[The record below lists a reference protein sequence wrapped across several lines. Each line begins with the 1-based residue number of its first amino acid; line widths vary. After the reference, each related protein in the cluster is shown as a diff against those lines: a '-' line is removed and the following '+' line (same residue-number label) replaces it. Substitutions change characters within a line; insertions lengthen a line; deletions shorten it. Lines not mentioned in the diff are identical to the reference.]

1 MNVQRVKMAG
11 MAAAFFGS
19 AVAANAG
26 GFERSSQDFDILF
39 EQGNAVEATGTFVVP
54 QRKLKNIRGS
64 AMEHTPQWT
73 GKDYVAAGIN
83 PNTGRPYDTSV
94 DEAKSYWV
102 PKVGAKFDLTDD
114 FACAAQYRQPWGV
127 HTDVGVDTV
136 RMYTAIEQKISSHD
150 YGVNCSYRFAAGEK
164 SYFRIL
170 GGVSYQELKGEQT
183 RLIPGINPNL
193 NPTEFPFPGP
203 VRVAS
208 LDVEDQSVGWRLG
221 AAYEIPEYAIRA
233 SIVYQSKVKYNLEGT
248 IDNLALN
255 PLTGRGIPINVESD
269 VAAPQSVEFKFQTGI
284 APDWLAF
291 GSVKWTDWSSIS
303 SVDFNAADSLVAP
316 KGKTIT
322 SLNLYYQDGWTVSGG
337 VGHKFND
344 QWSAAATVTWD
355 RGTSTG
361 LTSQTDVWLF
371 GLGTNYKPNEQFE
384 VRLAGAAGWL
394 TSGELDDTVVGGE
407 PNPSGSKGEFGNDF
421 VGALSLTAKVKF

>member
-1 MNVQRVKMAG
+1 MSVQRVKMAG
-11 MAAAFFGS
+11 MVAALLGS

-39 EQGNAVEATGTFVVP
+39 EKGNAVEAGGTYVAP

-64 AMEHTPQWT
+64 RVGAAT
-73 GKDYVAAGIN
+73 GGIN
-83 PNTGRPYDTSV
+83 PITRQPYETSV

-102 PKVGAKFDLTDD
+102 PKASAKFDLTDD
-114 FACAAQYRQPWGV
+114 LACAAQYRQPWGI

-136 RMYTAIEQKISSHD
+136 RMFTAIDQKISSND

-183 RLIPGINPNL
+183 KMIP
-193 NPTEFPFPGP
+193 PGSAFGGTF
-203 VRVAS
+203 RIGS
-208 LDVEDQSVGWRLG
+208 LDVEDEAVGWRLG
-221 AAYEIPEYAIRA
+221 AAYEIPEYAMRA
-233 SIVYQSKVKYNLEGT
+233 TLVYQSKLKYNLEGT
-248 IDNLALN
+248 IDNLAIVG
-255 PLTGRGIPINVESD
+255 GRGIPINVESD
-269 VAAPQSVEFKFQTGI
+269 VDTPQSVEFKFQTGI

-291 GSVKWTDWSSIS
+291 GSVKWTDWSSITQ
-303 SVDFNAADSLVAP
+303 VDFNASDNNVTR
-316 KGKTIT
+316 KGTTIT

-344 QWSAAATVTWD
+344 QWSVAGTVTWD
-355 RGTSTG
+355 RETSTG

-394 TSGELDDTVVGGE
+394 SSGELDDTVVNGK
-407 PNPSGSKGEFGNDF
+407 PNLTGSKGEFGNDF
-421 VGALSLTAKVKF
+421 VGGLSLTAKVKF

>member
-1 MNVQRVKMAG
+1 MSVQRMKMAG
-11 MAAAFFGS
+11 MVAALLGS

-26 GFERSSQDFDILF
+26 GFERGSQDFDILF
-39 EQGNAVEATGTFVVP
+39 EQGNAVDATGTFVAP

-64 AMEHTPQWT
+64 AMENTPQWT
-73 GKDYVAAGIN
+73 GRGYVPAGIN

-102 PKVGAKFDLTDD
+102 PKVSAKFDLTSD
-114 FACAAQYRQPWGV
+114 FACAAQYRQPWGIE
-127 HTDVGVDTV
+127 TDVGTGTV
-136 RMYTAIEQKISSHD
+136 RMFTAIEQKISSHD

-183 RLIPGINPNL
+183 RLIPGISPSM
-193 NPTEFPFPGP
+193 NPTKFPFPGP

-221 AAYEIPEYAIRA
+221 AAYEIPEYAMRA
-233 SIVYQSKVKYNLEGT
+233 TLVYQSEVKYNLEGT

-255 PLTGRGIPINVESD
+255 PLTGRGVSIPVESD
-269 VAAPQSVEFKFQTGI
+269 VATPQSVEFKFQTGI

-291 GSVKWTDWSSIS
+291 GSVKWTDWSSIE
-303 SVDFNAADSLVAP
+303 SVDFVTADSKIAP
-316 KGKTIT
+316 QGTKIT

-371 GLGTNYKPNEQFE
+371 GLGTNYKPNDQFE

-394 TSGELDDTVVGGE
+394 SSGELDDTVINNE
-407 PNPSGSKGEFGNDF
+407 PNPTGSKGEFGNDF

>member
-1 MNVQRVKMAG
+1 MSVQRVKMAG
-11 MAAAFFGS
+11 MAAAFLGS
-19 AVAANAG
+19 AIAANAG
-26 GFERSSQDFDILF
+26 GFERGSQDFDILF
-39 EQGNAVEATGTFVVP
+39 EQGNTVEANGTFVAP

-64 AMEHTPQWT
+64 AIGTMT
-73 GKDYVAAGIN
+73 GGRN
-83 PNTGRPYDTSV
+83 PFNSYQPYSTEV

-102 PKVGAKFDLTDD
+102 PKVSAKFDLTDD
-114 FACAAQYRQPWGV
+114 LACAAQYRQPWGI
-127 HTDVGVDTV
+127 HTDVGTNTV
-136 RMYTAIEQKISSHD
+136 RMFTAIEQNISSND
-150 YGVNCSYRFAAGEK
+150 YGVNCSYRFTAGQK

-170 GGVSYQELKGEQT
+170 GGVSYQELRGEQT
-183 RLIPGINPNL
+183 KAIPQLEPGNEYGIP
-193 NPTEFPFPGP
+193 PGP
-203 VRVAS
+203 FRIGS
-208 LDVEDQSVGWRLG
+208 LDVEDEAVGWRLG

-394 TSGELDDTVVGGE
+394 SSGELDDTVIGGE

>member
-1 MNVQRVKMAG
+1 MSVQRVKMAG
-11 MAAAFFGS
+11 MVAAFLGS
-19 AVAANAG
+19 AVAAHAG
-26 GFERSSQDFDILF
+26 GFERGSQDFDILF
-39 EQGNAVEATGTFVVP
+39 EQGNAVEATGTFVAP
-54 QRKLKNIRGS
+54 QRKLKNIGGS
-64 AMEHTPQWT
+64 LVGAST
-73 GKDYVAAGIN
+73 GGIN
-83 PNTGRPYDTSV
+83 PITRRPYETEV

-102 PKVGAKFDLTDD
+102 PKVSAKFDLTNDL
-114 FACAAQYRQPWGV
+114 ACAAQYRQPWGIE
-127 HTDVGVDTV
+127 TDVGVDTV
-136 RMYTAIEQKISSHD
+136 RMFTAIEQKISSND

-183 RLIPGINPNL
+183 RMIP
-193 NPTEFPFPGP
+193 PGSAFGGSF
-203 VRVAS
+203 RVAS

-221 AAYEIPEYAIRA
+221 AAYEIPEYAMRA
-233 SIVYQSKVKYNLEGT
+233 TLVYQSEVKYNLEGT

-269 VAAPQSVEFKFQTGI
+269 VSTPQSVEFRFQTGI

-291 GSVKWTDWSSIS
+291 GSVKWTDWSSIT
-303 SVDFNAADSLVAP
+303 SVDFNSADSRVVRQGT
-316 KGKTIT
+316 KIT

-361 LTSQTDVWLF
+361 LTSQTDIWLF
-371 GLGTNYKPNEQFE
+371 GLGTNYKPNDQFE

-394 TSGELDDTVVGGE
+394 SSGELDDTVIGGTR
-407 PNPSGSKGEFGNDF
+407 NATGSKGEFGNDF

>member
-1 MNVQRVKMAG
+1 MKMGRVKIAG
-11 MAAAFFGS
+11 F
-19 AVAANAG
+19 VAALLGSTVMAHAG
-26 GFERSSQDFDILF
+26 GFERGSQDFDILF
-39 EQGNAVEATGTFVVP
+39 EKGNAVEAGGTFVAP
-54 QRKLKNIRGS
+54 QRKLKNIHGS
-64 AMEHTPQWT
+64 AIGTAPPPYGT
-73 GKDYVAAGIN
+73 GGIN
-83 PNTGRPYDTSV
+83 PTTGRPYETEV

-102 PKVGAKFDLTDD
+102 PKISAKFDLTSDL
-114 FACAAQYRQPWGV
+114 ACAAQYRQPWGIE
-127 HTDVGVDTV
+127 TDVGTGTV
-136 RMYTAIEQKISSHD
+136 RMFTAIEQKISSND

-183 RLIPGINPNL
+183 KMVPPGSA
-193 NPTEFPFPGP
+193 FGGSF
-203 VRVAS
+203 RVAS

-221 AAYEIPEYAIRA
+221 AAYEIPEYAMRA
-233 SIVYQSKVKYNLEGT
+233 TLVYQSEVKYNLEGT
-248 IDNLALN
+248 IDNLVLN
-255 PLTGRGIPINVESD
+255 PVTGRGMPLNVESD
-269 VAAPQSVEFKFQTGI
+269 VATPQSVEFKFQTGI

-291 GSVKWTDWSSIS
+291 GSVKWTDWSSIT
-303 SVDFNAADSLVAP
+303 SVDFASADNKIVP
-316 KGKTIT
+316 QGTKIT

-371 GLGTNYKPNEQFE
+371 GLGTSYKPTEQFE

-394 TSGELDDTVVGGE
+394 SSGELDDTVID
-407 PNPSGSKGEFGNDF
+407 NKPSPTGSKGEFGNDF
-421 VGALSLTAKVKF
+421 VGGLSLTAKVKF